1 MSSKPWIGWIETQ
14 NGTFHLDAPVFR
26 ACDIAHALGQIARF
40 NGHGKFFYSVAEHS
54 LLVAAI
60 MEELDIGDPLEGLMH
75 DATEAYLSDV
85 PSPFKAGLPDWRA
98 QDAALTESLRIH
110 YGLPLLMSEG
120 CKLADTLALFIE
132 AHELMPSRGR
142 LEHWA
147 SPEAMELQPQAD
159 WLREERGFGL
169 EAWGPTRATAEFLIC
184 FDKLQARTRRAQS
197 A

>member
-14 NGTFHLDAPVFR
+14 NGTFHLDSPVFR
-26 ACDIAHALGQIARF
+26 IDDIAHALGQIARF

-54 LLVAAI
+54 CLVAKL
-60 MEELDIGDPLEGLMH
+60 MQELDLGDPLEGLLH

-85 PSPFKAGLPDWRA
+85 PSPFKALLPEWQAVDKR
-98 QDAALTESLRIH
+98 LTYQMRK
-110 YGLPLLMSEG
+110 YYWLPPAITEA
-120 CKLADTLALFIE
+120 CKVADTLALFIE

-169 EAWGPTRATAEFLIC
+169 EAWGPNRATAEFLIY

>member
-14 NGTFHLDAPVFR
+14 NGTFCLDSPVFR
-26 ACDIAHALGQIARF
+26 ITDIAHALGQIARF
-40 NGHGKFFYSVAEHS
+40 NGHGRFFYSVAEHS
-54 LLVAAI
+54 CLVAAI
-60 MEELDIGDPLEGLMH
+60 MEELDIGDPFEGLMH

-85 PSPFKAGLPDWRA
+85 PSPFKAMLPDWHRM
-98 QDAALTESLRIH
+98 DGVLTEKMRRH
-110 YGLPLLMSEG
+110 FALPICMTEE
-120 CKLADTLALFIE
+120 CKVADTLALFLE

-147 SPEAMELQPQAD
+147 SPEALELQPQAD

-169 EAWGPTRATAEFLIC
+169 EAWGPNRSTAEFQN
-184 FDKLQARTRRAQS
+184 FFNKLQARKRHAAS

>member
-1 MSSKPWIGWIETQ
+1 MSKPWIGWIETQ

-60 MEELDIGDPLEGLMH
+60 MEELDIGDPFEGLMH

-85 PSPFKAGLPDWRA
+85 PSPFKEGLPDWRA
-98 QDAALTESLRIH
+98 RDAVLTAEMRRA
-110 YGLPLLMSEG
+110 YKLPPLMTEE
-120 CKLADTLALFIE
+120 CKVADTLALFIE

-147 SPEAMELQPQAD
+147 SPEALELQPQAD
-159 WLREERGFGL
+159 WLREEMGVGL
-169 EAWGPTRATAEFLIC
+169 DAWGPLRATAEFQNK
-184 FDKLQARTRRAQS
+184 FNELQAQKRHAQS